1 MWLSLISLEI
11 IPEVKAQGK
20 KTYDGEKTMKKSKAN
35 QDKLTMKVQKKLKKL
50 KKVKIWPSI
59 TFFVL
64 SLLIT
69 VASVITIVSLFITYI
84 LQEKFDRALQ
94 STKYIETMIV
104 SSLAKNETYE
114 EAMAFLKE
122 DNNFNNAVAIMNK
135 DHTLLGQYGTMSYD
149 LTREGSIEF
158 LEKYQFYFDRE
169 ASGEIFD
176 QDGQLMLNLLQL
188 FRSCFKE
195 HRIEDRTW
203 LNTEI
208 YNEPY
213 WLVMP
218 DHTRNLWILVR
229 NELSLT
235 RMDIIFVGG
244 IGLGIL
250 IVMCIPLLFLF
261 LHVLSSMLRQRRMY
275 RLLSMD
281 SATGGYNW
289 FYFGNRADKILN
301 RSWNADKLYAVIH
314 LTYGKYRSYCS
325 CYGIQAGETLLQ
337 QLDQFLVSQLKKGE
351 LCSHTSE
358 AAFALLIRCDTR
370 EEAGNRVKAWFDE
383 IPTIVPQCH
392 VSFRA
397 GICMVDV
404 LNKGDKVNKRK
415 RRDVDSS
422 QLYHNASIAKDATN
436 ELEKKGI
443 LFFDDNMRAQQLWE
457 HHVEESMERALAAE
471 EFHVYLQPKYNP
483 ITKELSGAEA
493 LVRWINQEDG
503 FITPGRFIPIF
514 EKDGFIT
521 KLDDYM
527 IAHVAALQM
536 RWLSEGRKVVPV
548 SVNVSRAHFARPDLA
563 EHICQLVD
571 QYQLPHELLEI
582 ELTESAFF
590 DDKEALLKTVN
601 SLKEYGFYVSMDD
614 FGAGYSSLNSLK
626 ELPLDI
632 LKLDAEFFRGQ
643 YEKERGNIVVSEAI
657 RLAKNLNMKVVA
669 EGIEEQDQVEFL
681 AKLGCD
687 MIQGYY
693 FAKPM
698 PASEYEGKIK

>member
-1 MWLSLISLEI
+1 
-11 IPEVKAQGK
+11 
-20 KTYDGEKTMKKSKAN
+20 MKKSKAN

-104 SSLAKNETYE
+104 SNLAKNETYE
-114 EAMAFLKE
+114 EAITFLQE
-122 DNNFNNAVAIMNK
+122 DNNFNHAVAILNR
-135 DHTLLGQYGTMSYD
+135 DNTLLARYGTMSYD
-149 LTREGSIEF
+149 LTKEGSIEL

-169 ASGEIFD
+169 SSGEIFD
-176 QDGQLMLNLLQL
+176 WDGQLKMNLPQL
-188 FRSCFKE
+188 FRSCFRE
-195 HRIEDRTW
+195 HKVEDSKW
-203 LNTEI
+203 MNTEI
-208 YNEPY
+208 LNEPF
-213 WLVMP
+213 WLVMQ
-218 DHTRNLWILVR
+218 DNTRNFWILVR

-235 RMDIIFVGG
+235 RKDIIFAGG

-250 IVMCIPLLFLF
+250 VVMCVPLLFLF
-261 LHVLSSMLRQRRMY
+261 VHVLSSILRQRRMY
-275 RLLSMD
+275 RLLSTD
-281 SATGGYNW
+281 SVTGGYNW
-289 FYFGNRADKILN
+289 FYFSNRVDKTLN

-325 CYGIQAGETLLQ
+325 CYGVQAGEVFLQ
-337 QLDQFLVSQLKKGE
+337 QLNQFLVSHLKKGE
-351 LCSHTSE
+351 LCAHTSE
-358 AAFALLIRCDTR
+358 ADFALLIRCDTR
-370 EEAGNRVKAWFDE
+370 EEASNRVKAWFDE
-383 IPTIVPQCH
+383 IPTIISQCYI
-392 VSFRA
+392 SFSA

-404 LNKGDKVNKRK
+404 LEKGEKVNKKK
-415 RRDVDSS
+415 RRNTDSS
-422 QLYHNASIAKDATN
+422 QLYHNASIARDATN
-436 ELEKKGI
+436 ESEKKRI
-443 LFFDDNMRAQQLWE
+443 LFFDANMRAQQLWE
-457 HHVEESMERALAAE
+457 HHVEENMERALAAE

-483 ITKELSGAEA
+483 NTEELSGAEA

-514 EKDGFIT
+514 EKNGFIT
-521 KLDDYM
+521 RLDDYM

-548 SVNVSRAHFARPDLA
+548 SVNVSRAHFTRPDLA

-571 QYQLPHELLEI
+571 QYHLPHELLEI

-698 PASEYEGKIK
+698 PTSEYEAKIK